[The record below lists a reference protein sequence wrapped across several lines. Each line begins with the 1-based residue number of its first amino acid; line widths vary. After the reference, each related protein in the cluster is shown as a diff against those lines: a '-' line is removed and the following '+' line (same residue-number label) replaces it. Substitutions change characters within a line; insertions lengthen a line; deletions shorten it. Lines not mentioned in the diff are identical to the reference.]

1 MRRLSFSK
9 HQRLGT
15 KGNIYMYIH
24 AGNNLILNSRDII
37 GIFDMDNTTVS
48 PRGRDFLPDAQTSGR
63 LVNSTEELP
72 VSFIVTGK
80 ENDGKVYL
88 SSLSTKVLGSRAK
101 KKNIVL

>member
-1 MRRLSFSK
+1 
-9 HQRLGT
+9 
-15 KGNIYMYIH
+15 MYIH

-48 PRGRDFLPDAQTSGR
+48 PRGRDFLPNAQKKGQ
-63 LVNSTEELP
+63 LINSTEELP
-72 VSFIVTGK
+72 ASFIITGK
-80 ENDGKVYL
+80 ENGGKIYL

>member
-1 MRRLSFSK
+1 
-9 HQRLGT
+9 
-15 KGNIYMYIH
+15 MYIH

-48 PRGRDFLPDAQTSGR
+48 PRGRDFLPNAQKNGQ

-72 VSFIVTGK
+72 ASFIITGK
-80 ENDGKVYL
+80 ENGGRIYL

-101 KKNIVL
+101 KKYIVL